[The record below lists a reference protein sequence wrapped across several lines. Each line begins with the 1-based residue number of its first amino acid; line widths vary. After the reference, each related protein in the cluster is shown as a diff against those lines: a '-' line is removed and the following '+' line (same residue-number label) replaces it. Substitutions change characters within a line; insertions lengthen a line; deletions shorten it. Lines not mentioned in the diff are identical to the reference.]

1 MTFERPE
8 KNNLRTHDQASTTSA
23 RIVLTNA
30 KVVQTSEPIAPKSER
45 GATKN
50 AIENRIERQIANDIK
65 RRELTQAPS
74 LAFLKA
80 SNVDDPRAEKGV
92 ITSTT
97 RTPSVVSPTR
107 ALVIQT

>member
-23 RIVLTNA
+23 RIVLTSA

-50 AIENRIERQIANDIK
+50 ATENRIEHQIANDIK

-74 LAFLKA
+74 RAFLKA
-80 SNVDDPRAEKGV
+80 SNADDPRAEKGV
-92 ITSTT
+92 TTSTT
-97 RTPSVVSPTR
+97 CTPSVVSLTR
-107 ALVIQT
+107 ALVILT

>member
-8 KNNLRTHDQASTTSA
+8 KNNLRTHDQVSMTSGRIALNSA
-23 RIVLTNA
+23 RI
-30 KVVQTSEPIAPKSER
+30 VQTSEPIAPKSER

-74 LAFLKA
+74 RAFLKA
-80 SNVDDPRAEKGV
+80 SNADDPRAEKGV
-92 ITSTT
+92 TTSTT
-97 RTPSVVSPTR
+97 RTTSVVSLTR
-107 ALVIQT
+107 AHVILT

>member
-8 KNNLRTHDQASTTSA
+8 KNNLRTHDQASTKSA
-23 RIVLTNA
+23 RI
-30 KVVQTSEPIAPKSER
+30 VQTSEPIAPKSER
-45 GATKN
+45 DATKN

-65 RRELTQAPS
+65 RRELTQAQKRTEAPS

-97 RTPSVVSPTR
+97 RTLSVVSPTR
-107 ALVIQT
+107 ALVILT

>member
-8 KNNLRTHDQASTTSA
+8 KNNLRTHGQASTTSA
-23 RIVLTNA
+23 RIV
-30 KVVQTSEPIAPKSER
+30 QTSARNVQISELITPKSER

-50 AIENRIERQIANDIK
+50 ATKNRIERQIANDIK

-74 LAFLKA
+74 LASLKA

-92 ITSTT
+92 TTSTT
-97 RTPSVVSPTR
+97 HTLSAVLLTR
-107 ALVIQT
+107 ALVILT

>member
-1 MTFERPE
+1 MTFGRPE
-8 KNNLRTHDQASTTSA
+8 KNNLRIHDQASTTGE
-23 RIVLTNA
+23 RI
-30 KVVQTSEPIAPKSER
+30 VQTSAKIGQINGPSVPKSER

-80 SNVDDPRAEKGV
+80 SNADDPRAEKGV
-92 ITSTT
+92 TISTT
-97 RTPSVVSPTR
+97 RTPSVASLTR
-107 ALVIQT
+107 ALVTLT

>member
-23 RIVLTNA
+23 RIVQTSA
-30 KVVQTSEPIAPKSER
+30 RVVQTSEPIAPKSER

-50 AIENRIERQIANDIK
+50 AIENRIERQIASDIK

-80 SNVDDPRAEKGV
+80 SNVDDPRVEKGV

-107 ALVIQT
+107 ALVILT